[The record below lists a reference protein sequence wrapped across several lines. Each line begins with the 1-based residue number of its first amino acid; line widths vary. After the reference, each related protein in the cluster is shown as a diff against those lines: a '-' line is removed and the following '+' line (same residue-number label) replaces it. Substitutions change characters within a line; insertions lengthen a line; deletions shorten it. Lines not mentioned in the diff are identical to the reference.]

1 MSNNS
6 VNNCTKFVFTLLM
19 ADPNVRG
26 VRVLVVILVEG
37 CPYAARV
44 SVTISLCL
52 TDVSSCQF

>member
-1 MSNNS
+1 MYF
-6 VNNCTKFVFTLLM
+6 VNLM

-44 SVTISLCL
+44 SVTILLCL